1 MQVAPLIFTR
11 MLNVDFNQNFS
22 VRPSSD
28 FDKAWA
34 RSKINPSMRDVEN
47 LQGKIR
53 RVVAAKGDMCIA
65 GISGNIEDIVK
76 NIFGELQPDAEKFFR
91 DFKRRKIKCFIGYVF
106 KGEGVPAVS
115 DKDLWNFFTANMSE
129 IWERETPET
138 ITVNYKTVDTKSV
151 GKQPEGSEKIS
162 NVICYGG
169 DDKLIWE
176 WCIAEKLDF
185 CSNVNQYDIQKDGQ
199 YKVIAA
205 SQNVI
210 NRLKNDASK
219 KQEKEAEPV
228 QVETKFKEPAV
239 TEKNFVDSPT
249 QKKTSPPPKKT
260 SNIPIAAV
268 VAATL
273 IATIIFLI
281 VNH

>member
-11 MLNVDFNQNFS
+11 MLYVDFNQNFS

-129 IWERETPET
+129 IWERETTET
-138 ITVNYKTVDTKSV
+138 ITVNYKTVDTKAV

-162 NVICYGG
+162 NVICYGGG

-210 NRLKNDASK
+210 NRLKNDAVK
-219 KQEKEAEPV
+219 EKPKEEKISAP
-228 QVETKFKEPAV
+228 KIKEPAV
-239 TEKNFVDSPT
+239 TEKKFVDSPT

-268 VAATL
+268 AAAIL
-273 IATIIFLI
+273 IAVIIFMI
-281 VNH
+281 ANH